1 MATSSMCSIPDN
13 QSIADPLVLEIVQD
27 NIAARLA
34 DAAVTADALWGWH
47 EPGEL
52 LLAVQKDNVTIA
64 THAF

>member
-1 MATSSMCSIPDN
+1 MKRREF
-13 QSIADPLVLEIVQD
+13 L
-27 NIAARLA
+27 AAGTAGLIGST
-34 DAAVTADALWGWH
+34 VTADALWGWH